1 MDRMLHF
8 ANILYLASY
17 SVRDILW
24 LRVLTV
30 VAILMLLPYY
40 YYQPTPMFGAMV
52 WNGVF
57 AGLNVFQIIILL
69 LERRP
74 VKFDDRQSRIYRLVF
89 RSLTPR
95 EFLKLISSA
104 SWRQA
109 QPGEEIVH
117 KGEALDR
124 LILIGS
130 GRVKCEIN
138 ESRAVELNEG
148 QFVGEMAYLT
158 GGASTARVS
167 ALEPTEYLVWPTAEL
182 EHFLSAH
189 PALSTLL
196 RTVIGIDLVAK
207 LKA

>member
-1 MDRMLHF
+1 MLHF

-24 LRVLTV
+24 LRILTI

-40 YYQPTPMFGAMV
+40 YYQPTPMIGAMV
-52 WNGVF
+52 WNGLF
-57 AGLNVFQIIILL
+57 AALNVVQIIFLL

-74 VKFDDRQSRIYRLVF
+74 VQLDDRQSRIYRLVF

-109 QPGEEIVH
+109 EPGDEIVH

-130 GRVKCEIN
+130 GRVKCEIS
-138 ESRAVELNEG
+138 EARTVELNEG

-167 ALEPTEYLVWPTAEL
+167 AIEPTEYLVWPTAEL
-182 EHFLSAH
+182 ERFLFAH

-196 RTVIGIDLVAK
+196 QTVIGIDLVAK